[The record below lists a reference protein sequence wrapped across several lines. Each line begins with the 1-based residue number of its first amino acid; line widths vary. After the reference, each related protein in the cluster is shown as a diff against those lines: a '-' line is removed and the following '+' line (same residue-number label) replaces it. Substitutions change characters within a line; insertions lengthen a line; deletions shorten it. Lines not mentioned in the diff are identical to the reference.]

1 MILKAILPGR
11 KYTIMPYIPK
21 PIDTS
26 KIILSEEIIKL
37 TEYLAKNTH
46 EVWAQQRIKE
56 GWSYGANR
64 DDVLKQNPC
73 IVAYEDLTEAEK
85 EYDRNTALETLKLIM
100 ALGYEIT
107 KK

>member
-1 MILKAILPGR
+1 
-11 KYTIMPYIPK
+11 MPYSPK

-26 KIILSEEIIKL
+26 KIILSEEILKL
-37 TEYLAKNTH
+37 KEYLAKNTH

-56 GWSYGANR
+56 GWSYGPKR
-64 DDVLKQNPC
+64 DDALKQNPC
-73 IVAYEDLTEAEK
+73 IVEYEDLTEADK

-100 ALGYEIT
+100 ALGYKIT